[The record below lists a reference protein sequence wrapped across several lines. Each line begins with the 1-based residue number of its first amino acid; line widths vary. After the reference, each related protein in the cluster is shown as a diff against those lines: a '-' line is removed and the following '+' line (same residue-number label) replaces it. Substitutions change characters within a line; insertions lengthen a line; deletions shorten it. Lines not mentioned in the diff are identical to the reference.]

1 METAFGII
9 LVILFLIIVM
19 RPVLQRWFGPMF
31 QRWAMGKME
40 DNMRRMAGMPTR
52 KEERKAQKRAARR
65 QKSGAENFRRAAGGR
80 RRGAAPGRAVGSRL
94 QSYAEDVEFTEIR
107 SFSREVNIGVSREDG
122 RDRVVIEEQIEDVEF
137 TEIKSPSSS
146 GK

>member
-1 METAFGII
+1 METAFGVI

-40 DNMRRMAGMPTR
+40 DSMRRMAGMPTR
-52 KEERKAQKRAARR
+52 KEERKARKRAGKREKR
-65 QKSGAENFRRAAGGR
+65 GAENFRRAAAGKRKGGT
-80 RRGAAPGRAVGSRL
+80 PGRASVSPL

-107 SFSREVNIGVSREDG
+107 SFSQDVKIGVAEEDG
-122 RDRVVIEEQIEDVEF
+122 KEKIIVEEQIEDVEF
-137 TEIKSPSSS
+137 IEIK
-146 GK
+146 K